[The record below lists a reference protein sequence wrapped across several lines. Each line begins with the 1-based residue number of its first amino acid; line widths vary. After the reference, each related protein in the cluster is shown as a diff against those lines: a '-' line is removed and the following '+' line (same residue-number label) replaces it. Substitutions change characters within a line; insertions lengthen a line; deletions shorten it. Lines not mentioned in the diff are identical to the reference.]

1 MNERLVTLR
10 PRYGEVDSM
19 GVVYHAHYLQYF
31 DVGRTEWMRAAGCPY
46 AELER
51 RGYRLAVVEADVRYL
66 QPARYDEELRL
77 VTRVMHVG
85 GATVSF
91 GYELRGPAGL
101 LATGH
106 TRLGCLDRQNRP
118 ARLPDDARQ
127 ALGRGIRPASSPSE
141 SP

>member
-19 GVVYHAHYLQYF
+19 GVVYHPHYLVYF
-31 DVGRTEWMRAAGCPY
+31 EVGRTEWMRAAGCAY
-46 AELER
+46 ADLER
-51 RGYRLAVVEADVRYL
+51 RGVRLAVVDAAVRYL

-77 VTRVMHVG
+77 VTRVTQIG
-85 GATVSF
+85 GASVTFS
-91 GYELRGPAGL
+91 YELRGPAGL

-106 TRLGCLDRQNRP
+106 TRLGCLDSDNRP
-118 ARLPDDARQ
+118 ARLPPDARDR
-127 ALGRGIRPASSPSE
+127 LGRGIRPGPLPSE